1 MLEFLNNI
9 SESEL
14 VGKSRIRKLIY
25 LLHKGLLG
33 IKLSYHE
40 ETRIY
45 LYYKFYL
52 PCMNIENIYK
62 TSYKLIESQNINE
75 IIDFI
80 LFDLLVDLD
89 KEELTFRINTNEKN
103 LMNEILTACIKLNL
117 M

>member
-33 IKLSYHE
+33 IKLSYSE

-52 PCMNIENIYK
+52 PCMNVKNIYK
-62 TSYKLIESQNINE
+62 SSYKLIESQNINDV
-75 IIDFI
+75 IDFI
-80 LFDLLVDLD
+80 LFNLLVNLD
-89 KEELTFRINTNEKN
+89 KKELSLRNKHEN

>member
-14 VGKSRIRKLIY
+14 EGKSRIRKLIY

-33 IKLSYHE
+33 IKLSYYE

-52 PCMNIENIYK
+52 PCMNVKNIYRS
-62 TSYKLIESQNINE
+62 SYKLIESQDINE

-80 LFDLLVDLD
+80 LFDSLVDLD
-89 KEELTFRINTNEKN
+89 KQELTFRIDPNEKN

>member
-14 VGKSRIRKLIY
+14 EGKSRIRKLIY
-25 LLHKGLLG
+25 VLHKGLLG
-33 IKLSYHE
+33 IKLSYYE

-52 PCMNIENIYK
+52 PCMNVKNIYR
-62 TSYKLIESQNINE
+62 TSYKLIESQDINE
-75 IIDFI
+75 IIDFV

-89 KEELTFRINTNEKN
+89 KEELTFRIDSNEEN
-103 LMNEILTACIKLNL
+103 IMNELLTACIKLKII
-117 M
+117 

>member
-14 VGKSRIRKLIY
+14 NDKSRIRKLIY

-33 IKLSYHE
+33 IKLSYEE
-40 ETRIY
+40 ETRIL
-45 LYYKFYL
+45 LYYKFYF
-52 PCMNIENIYK
+52 PCMSIENIYRSSCK
-62 TSYKLIESQNINE
+62 IIENQDINDV
-75 IIDFI
+75 IDFI

-89 KEELTFRINTNEKN
+89 RKELKLRRKHEN
-103 LMNEILTACIKLNL
+103 LMNTILTACLKLNL

>member
-1 MLEFLNNI
+1 MLEYLNNI

-14 VGKSRIRKLIY
+14 VEKSRIRKLIY

-33 IKLSYHE
+33 IKLSYSE
-40 ETRIY
+40 ETRIL

-52 PCMNIENIYK
+52 PCMNVKNIYRS
-62 TSYKLIESQNINE
+62 SYKLIESQDINQ

-89 KEELTFRINTNEKN
+89 KKELSLRNKHEN

>member
-25 LLHKGLLG
+25 VLHKGLLG
-33 IKLSYHE
+33 IKLSYYE
-40 ETRIY
+40 ETCIY

-52 PCMNIENIYK
+52 PCMNVKNIYR
-62 TSYKLIESQNINE
+62 TSYKLIESQDINE

-89 KEELTFRINTNEKN
+89 NKELRIILDSNEKN
-103 LMNEILTACIKLNL
+103 LMNEILSACIKLNL

>member
-33 IKLSYHE
+33 IKLSYSE
-40 ETRIY
+40 ETRIL
-45 LYYKFYL
+45 LYYKFHL
-52 PCMNIENIYK
+52 PCMNVKNIYK
-62 TSYKLIESQNINE
+62 SSYKLIESQNINDV
-75 IIDFI
+75 IDFI

-89 KEELTFRINTNEKN
+89 KKELSLRNKYEN

>member
-14 VGKSRIRKLIY
+14 TDKSRIRKLIY

-33 IKLSYHE
+33 IKLTYEE
-40 ETRIY
+40 ETRIL

-52 PCMNIENIYK
+52 PCMNIEKIYRSSCK
-62 TSYKLIESQNINE
+62 IIESQDVNDV
-75 IIDFI
+75 IDFI

-89 KEELTFRINTNEKN
+89 KEELKLRRKHEN
-103 LMNEILTACIKLNL
+103 LMNEILTACLKLNL

>member
-1 MLEFLNNI
+1 MLEYLNNI

-33 IKLSYHE
+33 IKLSYSE
-40 ETRIY
+40 ETRIL

-52 PCMNIENIYK
+52 PCMNVKNIYR
-62 TSYKLIESQNINE
+62 TSYKLIESQNINDV
-75 IIDFI
+75 IDFI
-80 LFDLLVDLD
+80 LFNLLVNLD
-89 KEELTFRINTNEKN
+89 KKELSLRNKHEN

>member
-14 VGKSRIRKLIY
+14 NDKSRIRKLIY

-33 IKLSYHE
+33 IKLSYEE
-40 ETRIY
+40 ETRIL
-45 LYYKFYL
+45 LYYKFYF
-52 PCMNIENIYK
+52 PCMSIENIYR
-62 TSYKLIESQNINE
+62 SSCKLIENQDINDV
-75 IIDFI
+75 IDFI

-89 KEELTFRINTNEKN
+89 RKELKLRRKHEN
-103 LMNEILTACIKLNL
+103 LMNTILTACLKLNL

>member
-14 VGKSRIRKLIY
+14 NDKSRIRKLIY

-33 IKLSYHE
+33 IKLSYEE
-40 ETRIY
+40 ETRIL
-45 LYYKFYL
+45 LYYKFYF
-52 PCMNIENIYK
+52 PCMSIENIYRSSCK
-62 TSYKLIESQNINE
+62 IIENQDINDV
-75 IIDFI
+75 IYFI

-89 KEELTFRINTNEKN
+89 RKELKLRRKHEN
-103 LMNEILTACIKLNL
+103 LMNTILTACLKLNL

>member
-1 MLEFLNNI
+1 MLEFLKNI

-14 VGKSRIRKLIY
+14 EGKSRIRKLIY

-33 IKLSYHE
+33 IKLSYSE
-40 ETRIY
+40 ETRIL

-52 PCMNIENIYK
+52 PCMNVKNIYR
-62 TSYKLIESQNINE
+62 TSYKLIENQDINE

-89 KEELTFRINTNEKN
+89 KKELSLRNKHEN

>member
-14 VGKSRIRKLIY
+14 TDKSRIRKLIY

-33 IKLSYHE
+33 IKLTYKE
-40 ETRIY
+40 ETRIL

-52 PCMNIENIYK
+52 PCMNIEKIYRSSCK
-62 TSYKLIESQNINE
+62 IIESQDVNDIIN
-75 IIDFI
+75 FI
-80 LFDLLVDLD
+80 LFKLLSDLD
-89 KEELTFRINTNEKN
+89 NKELTITKKHEN
-103 LMNEILTACIKLNL
+103 LMNTILTACLKLNL